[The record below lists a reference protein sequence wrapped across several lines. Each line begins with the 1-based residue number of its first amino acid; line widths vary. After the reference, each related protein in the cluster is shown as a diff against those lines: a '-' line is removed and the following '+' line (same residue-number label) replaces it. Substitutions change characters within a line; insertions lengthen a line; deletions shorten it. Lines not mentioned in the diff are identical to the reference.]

1 MDERAEDVRSVVR
14 EHYTK
19 VASGAAG
26 CAPGCCGAS
35 PDASEGLGYS
45 AEERAA
51 VPDGSNLGL
60 GCGNPQAI
68 AALRVGESVLDLGS
82 GAGFDCFLAARQ
94 VGATG
99 RVVGVDMT
107 ATMVAKARENARK
120 IAVDNVD
127 FRLGEIERLPVEDA
141 SIDVVLS
148 NCVINLSPEKDRVF
162 REAFRVLR
170 GGGRL
175 AIADIVLLAP
185 LPHELR
191 ERPDFIA
198 GCVGGAASVEEIAR
212 SLEAAGFEDVSVS
225 VRPES
230 AAFIRDWF
238 PGSGAERYIASAV
251 IEGTRPKATKACCG
265 PACCKPEGASA

>member
-1 MDERAEDVRSVVR
+1 MDERAEAVRSVVR
-14 EHYTK
+14 EQYTK
-19 VASGAAG
+19 IASGAAG

-35 PDASEGLGYS
+35 PDAAEGLGYS
-45 AEERAA
+45 PEERAA
-51 VPDGSNLGL
+51 APDGSNLGL

-68 AALRVGESVLDLGS
+68 AGLRVGESVLDLGS

-99 RVVGVDMT
+99 RVIGVDMT
-107 ATMVAKARENARK
+107 PTMVAKARENARK
-120 IAVDNVD
+120 IAVENVD

-175 AIADIVLLAP
+175 AIADIVAIAE
-185 LPHELR
+185 LPAALR
-191 ERPDFIA
+191 EHPDFIA
-198 GCVGGAASVEEIAR
+198 GCVGGAASVDELSQALR
-212 SLEAAGFEDVSVS
+212 AAGFDDVTVR

-238 PGSGAERYIASAV
+238 PGSGAEQYIASAV
-251 IEGTRPKATKACCG
+251 IEGTKPKSVKSCCG